1 MAYSA
6 RQRHSNV
13 SVKGAK
19 ELAKEL
25 KEMGEGAKSVLSKAV
40 TAGGQIA
47 LADAKANCPVDTG
60 KLRDSLKIMVKKES
74 ETRAD
79 LQLDYDRSLY
89 YGTFVELGVKGRK
102 THPFLRNAIDN
113 NEKAINQAI
122 VEAVAKELK

>member
-6 RQRHSNV
+6 KQRKYNV
-13 SVKGAK
+13 SIEGAK

-25 KEMGEGAKSVLSKAV
+25 REMEEGAKSVLIKAV

-47 LADAKANCPVDTG
+47 LNDAKANCPVKTG
-60 KLRDSLKIMVKKES
+60 KLKNSLKIAIKKES

-79 LQLDYDRSLY
+79 LQLDYDKTLY

-102 THPFLRNAIDN
+102 PHPFLRNSIDN
-113 NEKAINQAI
+113 NVREINQA
-122 VEAVAKELK
+122 VVDTVAKELK